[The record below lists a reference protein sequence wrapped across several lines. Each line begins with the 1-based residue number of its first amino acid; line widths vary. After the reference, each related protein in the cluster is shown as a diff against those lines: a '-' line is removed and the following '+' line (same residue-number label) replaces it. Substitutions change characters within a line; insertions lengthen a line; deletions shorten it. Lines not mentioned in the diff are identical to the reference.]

1 MCKKLGKTMPRSVG
15 YSTLA
20 LLLAMGVGCSND
32 SGGSTGS
39 GVGGSKPGSGGAPAR
54 GGSQGNGGSVSSGGS
69 LGSGGSPGSGGVGG
83 GKGSGGSLASG
94 GVSESGGVAGTGG
107 VAPGGGGAGRDAAAS
122 SGGSSGSGGAAGGS
136 SGSGG
141 IGGTAGTTGA
151 GGGGAAATGGRTAT
165 GGTTGGGGTPDASAD
180 AAEPTKP
187 LATLQSDYIALKFGM
202 FLHFNMGTFT
212 GEEWASPNQSA
223 NKFNPTALN
232 TDQWASTAVA
242 GGVKYVVLTTK
253 HHDGFSIWPSA
264 YTKYTVAASTWKNG
278 QGDVVRAFVD
288 SMRAQGLKVGFYFS
302 VWDKSNGD
310 SNGVP
315 TVQFVE
321 NQLKELLTNYGPITI
336 IWFDGW
342 GWAGTALG
350 RGVPFSSIPYQTLH
364 DYVKSV
370 SPNTLVLVN
379 NHEHNLTHSDIVEY
393 ERALDSIPSTS
404 NTTPAEVCDTIQ
416 SNGNWFYHSGGS
428 CGLTSQSSLQ
438 SSLKSV
444 EAGHANYLLDLS
456 PDTTGAIPSCQAQ
469 LMGQLKP

>member
-1 MCKKLGKTMPRSVG
+1 M
-15 YSTLA
+15 
-20 LLLAMGVGCSND
+20 
-32 SGGSTGS
+32 
-39 GVGGSKPGSGGAPAR
+39 
-54 GGSQGNGGSVSSGGS
+54 VS
-69 LGSGGSPGSGGVGG
+69 SGGVGG
-83 GKGSGGSLASG
+83 AKGSGGSAASG
-94 GVSESGGVAGTGG
+94 GVSGSGGAAGTGG
-107 VAPGGGGAGRDAAAS
+107 VAPSGGSAGRDAAVS

-136 SGSGG
+136 GGAVGS
-141 IGGTAGTTGA
+141 GGTAGTTGA
-151 GGGGAAATGGRTAT
+151 GGGGAAGTGGKTAT
-165 GGTTGGGGTPDASAD
+165 GGTTGGGGNPDAGAD
-180 AAEPTKP
+180 AAEPTMP

-212 GEEWASPNQSA
+212 GEEWASPNQNAS
-223 NKFNPTALN
+223 KFNPTALN

-242 GGVKYVVLTTK
+242 GGAKYVVLVTK
-253 HHDGFSIWPSA
+253 HHDGFSLWPSA
-264 YTKYTVAASTWKNG
+264 YTKYTVASSTWDNG
-278 QGDVVRAFVD
+278 QGDVVRSFVN

-302 VWDKSNGD
+302 VWDKTNGD

-336 IWFDGW
+336 MWFDGW

-379 NHEHNLTHSDIVEY
+379 NHEHDLNHSEIVEY
-393 ERALDSIPSTS
+393 ERALDGIPSSS

-416 SNGNWFYHSGGS
+416 SNGNWFYHSDGS
-428 CGLTSQSSLQ
+428 CGLASQSSLQ

-456 PDTTGAIPSCQAQ
+456 PDTTGGIPSCQAQ
-469 LMGQLKP
+469 LMAQLKP